1 MLPVRSSVTI
11 LCARL
16 DSNQEPSRYKLDAL
30 PLSYARIAQPRSIL
44 AAGNKLN
51 ALNR

>member
-1 MLPVRSSVTI
+1 
-11 LCARL
+11 
-16 DSNQEPSRYKLDAL
+16 
-30 PLSYARIAQPRSIL
+30 LSYARIAQPRSIL